1 MTASRAVLVLA
12 ALLGLWNLWGYD
24 LWAPDEPY
32 FAEGARE
39 MLADGQ
45 WAVPHVNGT
54 ITTDKPPLFFWI
66 IALLSLPAGRVT
78 PLTARLPS
86 ALAGLGSVVL
96 AMRLARRAAAAPGTA
111 RLAPEAPAVSGEA
124 DAGLA
129 GLVLATTHLHWDK
142 ARSAQID
149 ALLAFL
155 ILAALSAFVEF
166 RAGRAAGRRSG
177 LLFWGA
183 AALAVLAKGPVGLL
197 LPLGV
202 ALATLAWD
210 RNLRAWRRFAPCA
223 GPALFVMVVGA
234 WMVLATAGG
243 HGEYSVWGAFER
255 HVLKRAVF
263 GMHHV
268 QPPWYYLQVLPV
280 ELLPWSA
287 LVPGALLLAW
297 RRRGDPADRFLL
309 AWAGFI
315 VLFFSLSTEKRDL
328 YVLPACPA
336 FALLVARLVRATAW
350 PAGAPAP
357 AVRAPAG
364 AASPPRTAG
373 AGWVTVPLEIVA
385 TVLAAAG
392 IAAPLLARRFASGLA
407 PPALAVGAVLVAA
420 GGAILAAALAHR
432 PLRAV
437 LVTAAGASA
446 TYLVAVSL
454 LYPALDP
461 MNSARA
467 FALEVRRATAG
478 ARAAGERV
486 VSFGLG
492 NLPEAIAFNS
502 DGVYLQETADPSR
515 VAAHLEREAEAYAV
529 ADAAR
534 LPELPP
540 GLRERIIE
548 VSAAD
553 LNRKHVVLLRRRP
566 GEREAA
572 R

>member
-1 MTASRAVLVLA
+1 MSGSRAVLVLA

-39 MLADGQ
+39 MLVDGR
-45 WAVPHVNGT
+45 WAVPHVNGAV
-54 ITTDKPPLFFWI
+54 TTDKPPLFFWI

-86 ALAGLGSVVL
+86 ALAGLGSVAL
-96 AMRLARRAAAAPGTA
+96 AMRLGRRLAATSEAA
-111 RLAPEAPAVSGEA
+111 RLAPEAPAASGEP
-124 DAGLA
+124 DAALA

-149 ALLAFL
+149 ALLALL

-210 RNLRAWRRFAPCA
+210 RDLRAWRRFAPFA
-223 GPALFVMVVGA
+223 GPALFVALVGA

-263 GMHHV
+263 GLHHV

-280 ELLPWSA
+280 QLLPWSA

-297 RRRGDPADRFLL
+297 RRRSDPADRFLL

-336 FALLVARLVRATAW
+336 FALLVARLVRAAAW
-350 PAGAPAP
+350 PAGAPA
-357 AVRAPAG
+357 VGAPAG
-364 AASPPRTAG
+364 AASHPPPPR

-385 TVLAAAG
+385 TVLAAGG
-392 IAAPLLARRFASGLA
+392 IAAPLLARRVAAGLA
-407 PPALAVGAVLVAA
+407 LPALAVGAVLVAA
-420 GGAILAAALAHR
+420 GAAILAAALAHR

-446 TYLVAVSL
+446 TCLVAVSL

-461 MNSARA
+461 MNSARS
-467 FALEVRRATAG
+467 FALEVRRTTAG

-486 VSFGLG
+486 LSFGLG
-492 NLPEAIAFNS
+492 NLPEAIAFYS
-502 DGVYLQETADPSR
+502 DGVYLQETTDPAR
-515 VAAHLEREAEAYAV
+515 VAAHLEREAEAYVV

-540 GLRERIIE
+540 ELREQIVE

-553 LNRKHVVLLRRRP
+553 LNRKHVVLLRRRS
-566 GEREAA
+566 GAREPA